1 MTIQFATR
9 RPLSPPARMIGALAV
24 SACALGLAACSSKFA
39 PYSELDRLRILAV
52 QSDPATPMPGETAV
66 LSALAFA
73 PAGESPSYHWS
84 WCPVTAQAS
93 QSYACPLDQ
102 VAANQVFSAIV
113 DPSGGGVLPSLDL
126 GTSPTA
132 SLSNPFPVAALSALC
147 ATGLESQ
154 GFAHALDCEGGYPI
168 MVMVDVH
175 TASSSL
181 RAGFVIRLP
190 SESPPT
196 INQNP
201 YPTGLSLAGIQLDD
215 QSATIVVSPSQTID
229 LHAQIPADASE
240 LRAIPAAEGPPGQRL
255 ERLTASWFA
264 NRGRVDTD
272 RTVFIDSV
280 SPLDQ
285 TSRNRWTAPDAQSW
299 PADNRVQ
306 FMLVLHDDRGGVGWL
321 VRQVL
326 LERGP

>member
-1 MTIQFATR
+1 MIVQFA
-9 RPLSPPARMIGALAV
+9 RPRPHSLPARRMDAFAV
-24 SACALGLAACSSKFA
+24 LACALVLAACSSDFA

-66 LSALAFA
+66 LSALAFE
-73 PAGESPSYHWS
+73 PSGESPSYHWS

-93 QSYACPLDQ
+93 QNYTCPLDQ
-102 VAANQVFSAIV
+102 VSANQVFSAIV
-113 DPSGGGVLPSLDL
+113 DPSAGGVVPSLER
-126 GTSPTA
+126 GTSSTA
-132 SLSNPFPVAALSALC
+132 SLTNPFAVAALSALC

-154 GFAHALDCEGGYPI
+154 DFAHAFDCEGGYPI
-168 MVMVDVH
+168 MVTVDVS

-201 YPTGLSLAGIQLDD
+201 NPAGMSLAGIELDD
-215 QSATIVVSPSQTID
+215 QPATIVVSPSQTID
-229 LHAQIPADASE
+229 WRAQIPADASE
-240 LRAIPAAEGPPGQRL
+240 LRPIPAAEGPPGQRL

-264 NRGRVDTD
+264 DRGRVDSD
-272 RTVFIDSV
+272 RTVFIDGV

-306 FMLVLHDDRGGVGWL
+306 FMLVLRDDRGGVGWL

>member
-1 MTIQFATR
+1 MTVQLATR
-9 RPLSPPARMIGALAV
+9 RRRCSHPLVRGAFGALACTLV
-24 SACALGLAACSSKFA
+24 LAGCSGDFA

-73 PAGESPSYHWS
+73 PAGDSQSYHWS

-102 VAANQVFSAIV
+102 IAANQVFSAIV
-113 DPSGGGVLPSLDL
+113 DPSGGGVIPSLDL
-126 GTSPTA
+126 GTTPTA
-132 SLSNPFPVAALSALC
+132 SLTNPFPVAALSALC
-147 ATGLESQ
+147 AVGLESQ

-168 MVMVDVH
+168 MVTVDVN

-196 INQNP
+196 INRNP
-201 YPTGLSLAGIQLDD
+201 NPAGLSLAGVQLDD
-215 QSATIVVSPSQTID
+215 QPATIVVSPSQTLD
-229 LHAQIPADASE
+229 VRAQIPADASE
-240 LRAIPAAEGPPGQRL
+240 IRALPAAEGPLGQRL

-264 NRGRVDTD
+264 DRGRIDTD
-272 RTVFIDSV
+272 RTVFIDGV

-285 TSRNRWTAPDAQSW
+285 TSINRWTAPDAHSW
-299 PADNRVQ
+299 PPDNRVQ
-306 FMLVLHDDRGGVGWL
+306 FMLVLRDDRGGVGWL
-321 VRQVL
+321 VRQVV
-326 LERGP
+326 LEREP

>member
-1 MTIQFATR
+1 MTIQFAMQ
-9 RPLSPPARMIGALAV
+9 RPRSFQARMLGSFAAL
-24 SACALGLAACSSKFA
+24 ACALVLTACSSDFA

-66 LSALAFA
+66 LSALVFA

-93 QSYACPLDQ
+93 QNYTCPLDQ
-102 VAANQVFSAIV
+102 VAANQVFSTSV
-113 DPSGGGVLPSLDL
+113 DPSSGGVVPSLDL
-126 GTSPTA
+126 GTIANA
-132 SLSNPFPVAALSALC
+132 SLANPFPVAALSVLC
-147 ATGLESQ
+147 AAGLEAQ
-154 GFAHALDCEGGYPI
+154 GFSHALDCEGGYPI
-168 MVMVDVH
+168 MVTVDVS

-181 RAGFVIRLP
+181 RAGFVVRLP

-201 YPTGLSLAGIQLDD
+201 QLAGLSLAGIELDD

-229 LHAQIPADASE
+229 LRAQIPAGASE
-240 LRAIPAAEGPPGQRL
+240 LRAIPAAEGPPGHRL

-264 NRGRVDTD
+264 DRGRIDAD
-272 RTVFIDSV
+272 RTVFIDGV

-285 TSRNRWTAPDAQSW
+285 TSSNRWTAPDAQHW
-299 PADNRVQ
+299 PADSRVQ
-306 FMLVLHDDRGGVGWL
+306 FMLALRDDRGGVGWL
-321 VRQVL
+321 VRHVL
-326 LERGP
+326 LERAP

>member
-1 MTIQFATR
+1 MTIQFAVR
-9 RPLSPPARMIGALAV
+9 RPRCLPALALGTFAV
-24 SACALGLAACSSKFA
+24 LACTLVLAACSSDFA
-39 PYSELDRLRILAV
+39 PYSQLDRLRILAV

-84 WCPVTAQAS
+84 WCPVTAQAG
-93 QSYACPLDQ
+93 QNYACPLNQ
-102 VAANQVFSAIV
+102 VAANQVFSTIV
-113 DPSGGGVLPSLDL
+113 DPAGSGVVPSLDL
-126 GTSPTA
+126 GTTPTA
-132 SLSNPFPVAALSALC
+132 SLTNPFPLAALSTLC
-147 ATGLESQ
+147 AVGLESQ
-154 GFAHALDCEGGYPI
+154 GFTLAPDCEGGYPI
-168 MVMVDVH
+168 LVTVDVS

-181 RAGFVIRLP
+181 RAGFVVRLP

-201 YPTGLSLAGIQLDD
+201 HATGLSLAGIELDA
-215 QSATIVVSPSQTID
+215 QSATIVVSPSETVD
-229 LHAQIPADASE
+229 LLAQIPADASE

-264 NRGRVDTD
+264 DRGRVDAD
-272 RTVFIDSV
+272 RTVFIDGV
-280 SPLDQ
+280 SPLEQ

-306 FMLVLHDDRGGVGWL
+306 FMLVLRDDRGGVGWL

>member
-1 MTIQFATR
+1 MTVQLATR
-9 RPLSPPARMIGALAV
+9 RLRCSHAPLRGTSGALA
-24 SACALGLAACSSKFA
+24 CALVLTACSSDFA

-52 QSDPATPMPGETAV
+52 QSDPATPMPGETTV

-73 PAGESPSYHWS
+73 PTGESPSYHWS
-84 WCPVTAQAS
+84 WCPVPAQAS

-102 VAANQVFSAIV
+102 VAANQVFSAVV
-113 DPSGGGVLPSLDL
+113 DPSGGRVVPSLDL

-132 SLSNPFPVAALSALC
+132 SLSNPFPVAALAALC
-147 ATGLESQ
+147 AVGLESQ

-168 MVMVDVH
+168 MVTVDVS

-196 INQNP
+196 LNQNP
-201 YPTGLSLAGIQLDD
+201 HPAGLSLAGIELDD
-215 QSATIVVSPSQTID
+215 PPATIVVSPSQTID
-229 LHAQIPADASE
+229 LRAQIPADASE
-240 LRAIPAAEGPPGQRL
+240 LRPIPAAEGPPGQRL

-264 NRGRVDTD
+264 DRGRVDTD
-272 RTVFIDSV
+272 RTVFIDGV

-285 TSRNRWTAPDAQSW
+285 TSRNRWTAPDTQSW

-306 FMLVLHDDRGGVGWL
+306 FMLVLRDDRGGVGWL